1 MKGKFILLA
10 GAAIGYV
17 AGTAAG
23 RQRFEQMKSQARRA
37 ANNPKVQEAATE
49 AKHKVAE
56 AATTVA
62 HAAADKV
69 HRNGDTDPLSVE
81 PESPAYDTTT
91 PTGSP
96 IP

>member
-1 MKGKFILLA
+1 MKGKVTLLA

-23 RQRFEQMKSQARRA
+23 RQRFEQLKAQAKRA
-37 ANNPKVQEAATE
+37 MENPKVQEAA
-49 AKHKVAE
+49 AE
-56 AATTVA
+56 AQHKAADVAGKVA

-69 HRNGDTDPLSVE
+69 GRHG
-81 PESPAYDTTT
+81 PESDPAHDTST

-96 IP
+96 VG